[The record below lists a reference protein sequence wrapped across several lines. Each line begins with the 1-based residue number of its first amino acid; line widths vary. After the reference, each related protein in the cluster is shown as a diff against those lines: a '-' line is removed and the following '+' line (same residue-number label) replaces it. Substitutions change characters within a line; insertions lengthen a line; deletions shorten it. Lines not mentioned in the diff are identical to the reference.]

1 MITEWLQRYKSAVGG
16 RATEQPKPDALL
28 NQTYLKLFQAQR
40 EHYFI
45 DVTVEGDDVVYQSMI
60 LSLDPEEKTLLID
73 ELFPRGFV
81 GLPGQKVRVN
91 VRQPQGRKIKFS
103 SEIMEQHIHDD
114 TPLYVLAM
122 PETLDSDQRRNAYR
136 LPVGRALSVQ
146 PHFIGPD
153 NRNYLAR
160 LRDVSSRGVAMEVEL
175 DDPERFRFDDSLSHV
190 EFDFAGISFDCD
202 MTIRNLSFDDR
213 HNKVLIGAEFVDLP
227 PLEQHTL
234 EKSIMRIQ
242 RDRIRMGADMETQLA
257 TA

>member
-1 MITEWLQRYKSAVGG
+1 MISEWLQRYKNLKGKRTVETPPADN
-16 RATEQPKPDALL
+16 AL

-45 DVTVEGDDVVYQSMI
+45 DVQIDGDDVVYQSMI
-60 LSLDPEEKTLLID
+60 LSLDPEEKTVLID

-81 GLPGQKVRVN
+81 GLPGQKVWVS
-91 VRQPQGRKIKFS
+91 VRQPQGRKMKFA
-103 SEIMEQHIHDD
+103 SEILEQHSQDD
-114 TPLYVLAM
+114 APLYVLSM
-122 PETLDSDQRRNAYR
+122 PDMLDSDQRRTAYR
-136 LPVGRALSVQ
+136 LAVGRALSVQ

-153 NRNYLAR
+153 NKNYLGR

-175 DDPERFRFDDSLSHV
+175 DDPERFHHDDALSHV

-202 MTIRNLSFDDR
+202 MTIRSLSVDEH
-213 HNKVLIGAEFVDLP
+213 HNRVIIGAEFVDLP
-227 PLEQHTL
+227 PLDQRVL

-242 RDRIRMGADMETQLA
+242 RDRIRMGADMEVQLA